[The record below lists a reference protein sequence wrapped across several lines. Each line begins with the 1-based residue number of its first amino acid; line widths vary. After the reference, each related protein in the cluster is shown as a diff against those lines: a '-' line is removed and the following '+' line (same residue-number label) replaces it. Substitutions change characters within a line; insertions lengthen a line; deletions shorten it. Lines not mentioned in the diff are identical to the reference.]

1 MAKKKTI
8 SMAICYDFDGTLA
21 PGNMQEHN
29 FLPELGVEP
38 EDFWAR
44 VKKLAQEQDSD
55 EILAYMKLMIDLA
68 REAHLP
74 VKREDFRELGAKLEF
89 FPGLSDW
96 FARINAYALA
106 KGVKIDHFIISSGLR
121 EIVEGSSIAREFKRI
136 YASGFMF
143 DENGVARWPAL
154 AINYTT
160 KTQYLFRINKGTL
173 DVFDNSIINKFVLKE
188 NRPMPF
194 ERMVYIGD
202 GETDI
207 PCFRLVKEEGGY
219 SIAVYPKGKKGA
231 KDRVQK
237 LTAGG
242 RANLITPADYSE
254 GSTIELS
261 IMALIDRIEANARI
275 SDSRRPPR

>member
-1 MAKKKTI
+1 MAKKTV

-21 PGNMQEHN
+21 PGNMQEHS
-29 FLPELGVEP
+29 FLPQLGVEP
-38 EDFWAR
+38 GDFWAR
-44 VKKLAQEQDSD
+44 VRRLAIDQDSD
-55 EILAYMKLMIDLA
+55 EILAYMRLMIDLA
-68 REAHLP
+68 HESRVP
-74 VKREDFRELGAKLEF
+74 VRREDFRKLGAKLEF
-89 FPGLSDW
+89 FPGVSGW
-96 FARINAYALA
+96 FARINGYALA
-106 KGVKIDHFIISSGLR
+106 KGVKADHFIISSGLR
-121 EIVEGSSIAREFKRI
+121 EMVEGTTIAREFKRI

-143 DENGVARWPAL
+143 DENGAAQWPAL

-188 NRPMPF
+188 DRPTPF
-194 ERMVYIGD
+194 ERMIYIGD

-231 KDRVQK
+231 KDRTEE

-242 RANLITPADYSE
+242 RANLIAPADYE
-254 GSTIELS
+254 DGSV
-261 IMALIDRIEANARI
+261 IDRSVKAIIDKLEAESRI
-275 SDSRRPPR
+275 AGSA